1 MIQMV
6 LKKLRGDLYQV
17 EYHDEK
23 GLILFEETLTKSEV
37 DLRSKMTN
45 LPEEKFLKAL
55 VNHPAEIHK
64 VLE

>member
-1 MIQMV
+1 MIQMD
-6 LKKLRGDLYQV
+6 LKKLQDDLYQV

-45 LPEEKFLKAL
+45 LSDEKFLKAL